1 MDTQGPRTDSQ
12 PSRSAW
18 FDALDPVLPAEMIGL
33 SGVGI
38 PSGHP
43 VDGVL
48 ENLQWFGKRFHPDLS
63 ADALVF
69 QWKPGRLVPID
80 PALIPIRMAIRFAPF
95 GRTFVARNW
104 FSYMQKVFRARA
116 RTASFKLRMIDGKET
131 AAMVYDRRP
140 IVDYFRWL
148 GDDELAGMM
157 VVEGDERRYFFRLK
171 KVDGRPRVDPLNEG
185 ATIP

>member
-1 MDTQGPRTDSQ
+1 
-12 PSRSAW
+12 
-18 FDALDPVLPAEMIGL
+18 
-33 SGVGI
+33 
-38 PSGHP
+38 
-43 VDGVL
+43 VL
-48 ENLQWFGKRFHPDLS
+48 ENLQWLGKRFHPDLS
-63 ADALVF
+63 ADALLF
-69 QWKPGRLVPID
+69 QWKPGRLVPIGLD
-80 PALIPIRMAIRFAPF
+80 PDQDGDPF
-95 GRTFVARNW
+95 CPVWPYVRRSQLVLLYAK
-104 FSYMQKVFRARA
+104 KVFRARA
-116 RTASFKLRMIDGKET
+116 RTASFKLRVIDGKET